1 MRTLLAIC
9 DFLDFLTS
17 PAGITTSFWLTVYF
31 FLLHVLHYDIGFA
44 IFISAIPSLDLYML
58 LKEAGH

>member
-1 MRTLLAIC
+1 MKTLLAIC
-9 DFLDFLTS
+9 NFLDFLTA

-31 FLLHVLHYDIGFA
+31 FLLHILNYDIGFA
-44 IFISAIPSLDLYML
+44 IFIAAIPSLDLYLL